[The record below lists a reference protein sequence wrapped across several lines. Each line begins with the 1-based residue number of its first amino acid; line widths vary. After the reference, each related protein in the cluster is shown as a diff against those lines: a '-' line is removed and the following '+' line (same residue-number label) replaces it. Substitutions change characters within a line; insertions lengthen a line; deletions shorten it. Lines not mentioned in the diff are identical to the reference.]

1 LFYTRKFWGDRSLTN
16 RLKAEKK
23 RDDKGFKKD
32 KCFPHD
38 KQGFNGLI
46 SKYSEGQFLV

>member
-1 LFYTRKFWGDRSLTN
+1 MNVILAN

-38 KQGFNGLI
+38 KQRFNDLI
-46 SKYSEGQFLV
+46 SNYFEKTGFCV